1 MLEELPSA
9 HNLREPAGE
18 GFECGDLVQVAAA
31 HEPYF
36 RRVTEHDIAAIK
48 GSRNDA
54 VDGDVFWALHYARRH
69 VPLELLLAHLMSF
82 VRPMRLEYLASFQVP
97 GYPSK
102 HTPFAGNFLILRAMF
117 RLNPLPHDYDRRDQ
131 NVALFSLTFHMRLV
145 AYEYPYEK
153 DPCAVPSAPGAFSLR
168 FDQRPNIVQV
178 RYWYVSSFQQY
189 GAFFFR
195 VRRNDCLKFLP
206 FIQKLHRAG
215 VIPVA

>member
-131 NVALFSLTFHMRLV
+131 NVALFSL
-145 AYEYPYEK
+145 
-153 DPCAVPSAPGAFSLR
+153 R